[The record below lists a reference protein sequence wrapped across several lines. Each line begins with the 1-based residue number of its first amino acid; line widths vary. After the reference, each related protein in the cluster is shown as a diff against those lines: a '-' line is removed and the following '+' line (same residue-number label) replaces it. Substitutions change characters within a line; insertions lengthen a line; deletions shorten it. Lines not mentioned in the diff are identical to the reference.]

1 MVIDRGVFLYI
12 EIPRR
17 HVRLRLVVVVVRH
30 EVLHRVFREEIPE
43 FGVELRR
50 ERFIRRHHE
59 RRHPGARND
68 VRHREG
74 LSGPRDTKKRLPHQ
88 SVIEPLTEFSD
99 CLRLIAARLIRRM
112 KNERGMGK

>member
-74 LSGPRDTKKRLPHQ
+74 LS
-88 SVIEPLTEFSD
+88 
-99 CLRLIAARLIRRM
+99 IRRM